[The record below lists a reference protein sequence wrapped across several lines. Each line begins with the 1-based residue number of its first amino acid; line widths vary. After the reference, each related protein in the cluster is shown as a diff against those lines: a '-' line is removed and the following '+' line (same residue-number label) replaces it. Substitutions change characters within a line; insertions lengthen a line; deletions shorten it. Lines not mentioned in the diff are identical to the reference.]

1 MGPSGREGSGEEV
14 NLEVANMGEAASTEE
29 GDADAIKEDEAASTE
44 EGDADATKE
53 GEASTA
59 EVEMKDPKIHT
70 RSSPNSVIL
79 AAQELSSD
87 ARNVVITAGFE
98 QLLYMS
104 LEGFGNR
111 EILRFL
117 MNNTHTEQT
126 SEGVEIKIE
135 GSKLPPI
142 TENVVAHVVGV
153 PEGSGESLEFEQDTK
168 KQGEIKKA
176 VHNLLKLPDSV
187 DDCEP
192 IADEKKRDRK
202 HKTIMNGKIGV
213 DYLRDV
219 MEEAKET
226 KDVELEVKCF
236 FFIAFHTLLLPEK
249 DGYLTLHQM
258 QAGMNLARIQRI
270 NWRKVLLNH
279 LKDGVKSW
287 WKSQAKSTKPGGV
300 ASVYISGPVTV
311 LLLYYLDFLK
321 SKSESDVSQTPR
333 ICYYGESMVT
343 DLVQET
349 MQKDG
354 KRFDNLKFRTTEETC
369 YSRSYNECEKVKV
382 QKVSGK
388 QKKNKRT
395 RLGKNKGEKGDKE
408 EKGTHVNPAVRRKEV
423 VKRYGERAEKDSGA
437 KNDMVAHIP
446 ALEDFVKSSIEH
458 MPRYLHSD
466 AIKIVKQNHSSIV
479 EMYEKI
485 MKTQSQMPSKME
497 SLVDRY
503 KDLDEFY
510 SKHIMS
516 KADWEQKHF
525 GNKAAVDI
533 NGITISE
540 HDFVKSMKLNGWIS
554 NFIVDVQCSIWRE
567 EEEWKDKI
575 ILSQS
580 AVNEL
585 LGLTQIRG
593 YVEKELSNLA
603 KKKQIFVPILV
614 RALDG
619 SGLHWYLLVV
629 DIENGIRYIL
639 DSLPSRGT
647 RSATETVKLSYDS
660 VVKFSYAG
668 LSFTYNRCCRSLALN
683 GQ

>member
-1 MGPSGREGSGEEV
+1 
-14 NLEVANMGEAASTEE
+14 
-29 GDADAIKEDEAASTE
+29 
-44 EGDADATKE
+44 
-53 GEASTA
+53 
-59 EVEMKDPKIHT
+59 MKDPKIHT

-287 WKSQAKSTKPGGV
+287 WKSQAKSTKPGAKSTKPGGV
-300 ASVYISGPVTV
+300 ASVYISGPMTV
-311 LLLYYLDFLK
+311 LL
-321 SKSESDVSQTPR
+321 VSIFKT
-333 ICYYGESMVT
+333 IIFSSLIVN
-343 DLVQET
+343 LSN
-349 MQKDG
+349 G
-354 KRFDNLKFRTTEETC
+354 KL
-369 YSRSYNECEKVKV
+369 
-382 QKVSGK
+382 
-388 QKKNKRT
+388 
-395 RLGKNKGEKGDKE
+395 
-408 EKGTHVNPAVRRKEV
+408 
-423 VKRYGERAEKDSGA
+423 
-437 KNDMVAHIP
+437 
-446 ALEDFVKSSIEH
+446 
-458 MPRYLHSD
+458 MPTV
-466 AIKIVKQNHSSIV
+466 I
-479 EMYEKI
+479 
-485 MKTQSQMPSKME
+485 
-497 SLVDRY
+497 
-503 KDLDEFY
+503 
-510 SKHIMS
+510 
-516 KADWEQKHF
+516 
-525 GNKAAVDI
+525 
-533 NGITISE
+533 
-540 HDFVKSMKLNGWIS
+540 
-554 NFIVDVQCSIWRE
+554 
-567 EEEWKDKI
+567 
-575 ILSQS
+575 
-580 AVNEL
+580 L
-585 LGLTQIRG
+585 LGLPKVKIR
-593 YVEKELSNLA
+593 KRCLSDAKNLLLRRIYGDRFGAGNYA
-603 KKKQIFVPILV
+603 KGWQEV
-614 RALDG
+614 
-619 SGLHWYLLVV
+619 
-629 DIENGIRYIL
+629 
-639 DSLPSRGT
+639 
-647 RSATETVKLSYDS
+647 
-660 VVKFSYAG
+660 
-668 LSFTYNRCCRSLALN
+668 
-683 GQ
+683 